1 VIDLIVGAETLL
13 LCLLGLLVLGLLRSH
28 AEILRRLE
36 SVSDPTGGLPP
47 PKTVTA
53 RPAPGIA
60 GVTPSNEAR
69 SYTLQSGG
77 QDTLLAFLSSGC
89 SSCGP
94 LLDDLE
100 SGTPLSGDLRLIV
113 VAKDPSEE
121 RPKRFQAVG
130 ARNHIVMSSRAW
142 RDYEV
147 PGSPYFVHVDGTTGT
162 VVGEG
167 SAPSW
172 DRVASLLSGA
182 LEEAVETPERITD
195 TLRSAGIEEGHP
207 SLHPSRL

>member
-1 VIDLIVGAETLL
+1 QPDVRPRGALPPDERDTEVQLVIDLIVGAETLL

-36 SVSDPTGGLPP
+36 TLSDPTAGLPA
-47 PKTVTA
+47 PKTVAA
-53 RPAPGIA
+53 RPAPAIA
-60 GVTPSNEAR
+60 GVTPSNEVR

-77 QDTLLAFLSSGC
+77 EDTLLAFLSSGC
-89 SSCGP
+89 STCGP

-100 SGTPLSGDLRLIV
+100 AGDPMLGRMRLIV

-121 RPKRFQAVG
+121 RPRRFRAAG
-130 ARNHIVMSSRAW
+130 ARNHVVMSSRAW
-142 RDYEV
+142 QDYDV
-147 PGSPYFVHVDGTTGT
+147 PGSPYFVHVDGATGT

-172 DRVASLLSGA
+172 DRVATLLAGA
-182 LEEAVETPERITD
+182 LE
-195 TLRSAGIEEGHP
+195 
-207 SLHPSRL
+207 